1 MQYPGTGAGASAPA
15 APPGERPWWEVTPP
29 EDSSAGTLLLAA
41 PHGGATSQQPA
52 LLPNGSRT
60 SDRVNGPGD
69 GLLTRGWEDGS
80 GSFLSDMVAVPG
92 AGAANIHVSDWSA
105 LHDTG
110 SSASDSDSEHSS
122 PGSPVT
128 APDAAPAY
136 QHDGPTYNP
145 AALFPTQAST
155 RPDLDLAA
163 SAPSHAHGGVPHA
176 APSDPMYAPPG
187 AVSAA
192 TYPVRG
198 TEPSRRR
205 PANAA
210 GALEQLPHE
219 PAKRRRVD
227 APPQRGSVPAEAPAY
242 LAPQPPPAAMAAMA
256 QRSQEQQPEMRPSP
270 EARRL

>member
-60 SDRVNGPGD
+60 SGCAEGPGD

-92 AGAANIHVSDWSA
+92 AGAANIHVSDWSV
-105 LHDTG
+105 LHDTS

-128 APDAAPAY
+128 APDAVPAY
-136 QHDGPTYNP
+136 QHEPPTYNP

-155 RPDLDLAA
+155 GPDLAA

-176 APSDPMYAPPG
+176 APLYAPPG

-205 PANAA
+205 PASAA

-227 APPQRGSVPAEAPAY
+227 APRQRGGVPAEAP
-242 LAPQPPPAAMAAMA
+242 PQPPRAAVAAMA
-256 QRSQEQQPEMRPSP
+256 QRSQEQQPKTRPSP